1 MAVSESSEA
10 YQGDHRVKWLALIAI
25 LLTACGSAPAP
36 TMEQVAQAIGAV
48 DVQAGKVGNT
58 VPQSY
63 TEHAKF
69 VYEGK
74 PGQAFICDTKKN
86 CDAIYAYFDVLKGLA
101 GPYTYQSDSGR
112 VVIQLNSALTPAQGA
127 AAAEAI
133 KPL

>member
-1 MAVSESSEA
+1 M
-10 YQGDHRVKWLALIAI
+10 KWALII
-25 LLTACGSAPAP
+25 TVFLLTACGGASAP
-36 TMEQVAQAIGAV
+36 TMEQVAAALGAV
-48 DVQAGKVGNT
+48 DVQAGKVGET

-69 VYEGK
+69 VYQGK

-101 GPYTYQSDSGR
+101 GPYTYQSDSGL
-112 VVIQLNSALTPAQGA
+112 VVVQLNSALTPAQGA